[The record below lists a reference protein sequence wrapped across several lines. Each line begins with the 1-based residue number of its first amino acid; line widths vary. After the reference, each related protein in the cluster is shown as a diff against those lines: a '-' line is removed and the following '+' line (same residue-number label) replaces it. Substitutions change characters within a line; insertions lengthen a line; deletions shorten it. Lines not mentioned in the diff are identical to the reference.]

1 MREILKF
8 LKCKKKLF
16 LNIMKL
22 LAIDCHDAYY
32 MLIYTMY
39 IYVCNIV
46 SACSPVNVHGVNIL
60 KCIIYSLSNM
70 H

>member
-1 MREILKF
+1 
-8 LKCKKKLF
+8 
-16 LNIMKL
+16 MKL